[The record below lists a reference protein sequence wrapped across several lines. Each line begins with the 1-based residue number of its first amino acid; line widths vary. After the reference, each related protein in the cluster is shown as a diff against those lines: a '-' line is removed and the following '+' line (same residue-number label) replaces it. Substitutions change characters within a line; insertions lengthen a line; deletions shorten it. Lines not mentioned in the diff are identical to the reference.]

1 MSKSLDWI
9 GLNQAKICYTQQF
22 TLINQTLKD
31 DHVHRESTWLT
42 NEIVTG
48 RAFGDRLS
56 SKCYVY
62 PDKRSTREQLSND
75 YARQT

>member
-22 TLINQTLKD
+22 TLISQTLKD
-31 DHVHRESTWLT
+31 DHIHRKSTWLT

-48 RAFGDRLS
+48 RAFGTDCPPS
-56 SKCYVY
+56 VMCIWIKEV
-62 PDKRSTREQLSND
+62 PESN
-75 YARQT
+75 